1 MKSKIKQNL
10 NQETETRILDFD
22 GGNANSIAM
31 LMELA
36 SEHSQII
43 DVTVLRRD
51 NPDSTID
58 CLLINGFER
67 NGSSFRKNNL
77 FFNVLQPPADGDF
90 IAQIEQQHG
99 LDICLALDEKLSA
112 VPEVRLREITFH
124 ALANC
129 AAKMIFTLASM
140 DMYFEDQAFA
150 RSKGNPRGEI
160 LRNGSNGL
168 QTFGLFNK
176 ERIGDLVGRVGIEE
190 PEIFI
195 EEPKSMIDWIL
206 SGFKTKT
213 HGVVSNGK
221 ATRLDGRLIKK
232 DLTK

>member
-1 MKSKIKQNL
+1 MKSRIKQNL
-10 NQETETRILDFD
+10 NPEYETRILDFD
-22 GGNANSIAM
+22 GGNGKSITM

-58 CLLINGFER
+58 CLLANGFER

-99 LDICLALDEKLSA
+99 FDICLALNEKLSA
-112 VPEVRLREITFH
+112 IPEIRLREITFH

-129 AAKMIFTLASM
+129 SAKMLFSLAATDMYWKELGHASM
-140 DMYFEDQAFA
+140 
-150 RSKGNPRGEI
+150 RRVTTGEI
-160 LRNGSNGL
+160 TRKNAEGIWEAV
-168 QTFGLFNK
+168 GLFDKN
-176 ERIGDLVGRVGIEE
+176 RIKDLVGRIGIDE

-195 EEPKSMIDWIL
+195 EEPKGMVDWIS
-206 SGFKTKT
+206 SGFATKT

-221 ATRLDGRLIKK
+221 ATRLDGRLIKRE
-232 DLTK
+232 L

>member
-1 MKSKIKQNL
+1 MKDKIKQNL
-10 NQETETRILDFD
+10 NPEYETRILDFD
-22 GGNANSIAM
+22 GGNAKSITM

-36 SEHSQII
+36 SEHPQII

-58 CLLINGFER
+58 CLLANGFER

-99 LDICLALDEKLSA
+99 FDICIALDEKLSA
-112 VPEVRLREITFH
+112 VPEVRLREITFY

-129 AAKMIFTLASM
+129 SAKMLFSLAATDMYWKELGHASM
-140 DMYFEDQAFA
+140 
-150 RSKGNPRGEI
+150 RGITTGEI
-160 LRNGSNGL
+160 TRKNADGICEPVGL
-168 QTFGLFNK
+168 YDIK
-176 ERIGDLVGRVGIEE
+176 RINNLVGRIGIDAPETFVEE
-190 PEIFI
+190 P
-195 EEPKSMIDWIL
+195 SGMIDWVR

-221 ATRLDGRLIKK
+221 ATRLDGRLIKRE
-232 DLTK
+232 L

>member
-1 MKSKIKQNL
+1 MKKRIKENL
-10 NQETETRILDFD
+10 NQESETRILDFD
-22 GGNANSIAM
+22 GGNAKSITM

-51 NPDSTID
+51 NPDITID
-58 CLLINGFER
+58 CLLVNGFER

-77 FFNVLQPPADGDF
+77 FFNILQPPADGDF
-90 IAQIEQQHG
+90 IAQIENQQAF
-99 LDICLALDEKLSA
+99 DICLALDEKLSA
-112 VPEVRLREITFH
+112 VSGARLREITFH

-129 AAKMIFTLASM
+129 SAKMIFSLASM
-140 DMYFEDQAFA
+140 DMYLDDQKFA
-150 RSKGNPRGEI
+150 RSKGNARGEI
-160 LRNGSNGL
+160 LRLGANGL

-176 ERIGDLVGRVGIEE
+176 NRINDLVGRIGIDE

-195 EEPKSMIDWIL
+195 EEPKGMIAWVS
-206 SGFKTKT
+206 SGFATKT

-221 ATRLDGRLIKK
+221 ATRLDGRLIKRQ
-232 DLTK
+232 L